1 MYLYAYEQDEYVYAR
16 IHDPFGRGV
25 GKKCLTAGG
34 EMFLG
39 DPIFWLTPC
48 PIISEWPLTV
58 L

>member
-34 EMFLG
+34 WNVSWGSNILA
-39 DPIFWLTPC
+39 DPLPHN
-48 PIISEWPLTV
+48 
-58 L
+58 